1 MIEWNQY
8 CAQRLHLIYEGF
20 GCKELGYLCKVSN
33 KSRGDV
39 RQVEHALRL
48 LSFYP
53 VGGHRLIDGEE
64 SREIS
69 LFKKIRIIRDVAKS
83 VSDDCTALN
92 SVLALL
98 SVYAATGLIGVTDLS
113 RLMLFLLCIM
123 IAFALWHY
131 SSWRKRSLVRLLFAL
146 ETIGAEYEGE

>member
-1 MIEWNQY
+1 M
-8 CAQRLHLIYEGF
+8 
-20 GCKELGYLCKVSN
+20 SN

-48 LSFYP
+48 LPFYP

-92 SVLALL
+92 FVLALL